1 MVTEEDIVNVA
12 TSIFMEIDGDTI
24 EWVMQNFDS
33 YTCYLI
39 GDVHLINDKDV
50 IERMLY
56 HISEWRG

>member
-1 MVTEEDIVNVA
+1 MVTEEDIVTVA

-24 EWVMQNFDS
+24 EWVMQNFHNYTTDES
-33 YTCYLI
+33 YS
-39 GDVHLINDKDV
+39 NDTDI

>member
-1 MVTEEDIVNVA
+1 MVTEEDIVTVA

-24 EWVMQNFDS
+24 EWVMQNFHNYTSDES
-33 YTCYLI
+33 YSSDTDI
-39 GDVHLINDKDV
+39 

>member
-1 MVTEEDIVNVA
+1 MVTEEDIVTVA

-24 EWVMQNFDS
+24 EWVMQNFHNYTSDES
-33 YTCYLI
+33 YS
-39 GDVHLINDKDV
+39 NDTDI